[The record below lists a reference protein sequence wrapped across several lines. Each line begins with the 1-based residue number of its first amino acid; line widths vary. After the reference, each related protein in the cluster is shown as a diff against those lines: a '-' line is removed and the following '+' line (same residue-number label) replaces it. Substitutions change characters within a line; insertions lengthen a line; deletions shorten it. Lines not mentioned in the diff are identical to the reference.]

1 MSMYKYV
8 IFFSILLFSCEK
20 NNSISMDLDSQIYLS
35 LCDNFIPGN
44 TISVLSFNRLSTSS
58 LNSISDVIDVVDPDI
73 IGLQESYEIGLEIA
87 DRFDYC
93 FYGNSNASTAI
104 LSKYPIEGIND
115 MQSRII
121 FNDSIYLNFFNVHL
135 TAFPYQPYDIR
146 DLLITTESQAI
157 YQANQTRSAELLSL
171 ISLVEEVK
179 NTSTMPIILTGDFN
193 EPSHLDWIFGAE
205 NPLYFAID
213 SSHFTVDWPTSNKIH
228 DLGFIDSYRHI
239 YNNPIVHPGYTWT
252 PYTTLNEVHDRIDFI
267 YYYPLD
273 DLITLESVDIVGPD
287 SQSTILIEN
296 YESDHRG
303 LLSVFNIQI

>member
-1 MSMYKYV
+1 METYV
-8 IFFSILLFSCEK
+8 SGPGFAQLF
-20 NNSISMDLDSQIYLS
+20 NNVNNDNLDSHQIIEEFNKGKERAIVALKNYVDHLARGLS
-35 LCDNFIPGN
+35 I
-44 TISVLSFNRLSTSS
+44 
-58 LNSISDVIDVVDPDI
+58 VINIVDPDI

-213 SSHFTVDWPTSNKIH
+213 SSHFTVDWPTSNKIQ

-239 YNNPIVHPGYTWT
+239 YNNPIVHPG
-252 PYTTLNEVHDRIDFI
+252 
-267 YYYPLD
+267 
-273 DLITLESVDIVGPD
+273 
-287 SQSTILIEN
+287 
-296 YESDHRG
+296 
-303 LLSVFNIQI
+303 